1 MSHVI
6 NTLRPRHRIEE
17 IISLRF
23 DRLTPSHQLVLKLA
37 TVVAKDGASFTADLI
52 SHMMKE
58 LSNVS
63 SVDRNSANK
72 SSKHLQS
79 RPLRTESLAIV
90 NLNSINVEETLRTIL
105 NSNEF
110 IRLAERT
117 SHRLCS
123 PNSLPV
129 STVKYK
135 FKNILIKKSIYDLML
150 NHQKLWSHQKVAEYL
165 EAQALIRVAESRS
178 KPVDDSDDE
187 LEDVESVS
195 REEGEGSTRGDYS
208 DCGRSMRGKEFGA
221 IADWNALGVHW
232 RLSNNL
238 IKAMACFY
246 ESGHLVDS
254 QGDIE
259 TARLLWTEA
268 YEILCLMRKDS
279 KFSRDLTAAAPSE
292 KSLYESLSDDPDVP
306 SSDDSG
312 SVDNSD
318 NLISMTIKNPP
329 LGSFRTLEEKS
340 FGQERSQ
347 HASEC
352 IYHVFKGDSLALELA
367 ITLIVR
373 LSQNILMFQE
383 QPEDVVNL
391 NNEALELVSCTR
403 RTLLERDAVTFIH
416 VPRLSPSLFLKGSCL
431 LGPMVGGKERR
442 QSITLKDGKKLF
454 CLRDPSMIF
463 PVFSGLCMRYSG
475 DLLPDDNAHKNWSNI
490 VDVYLATA
498 RDSKIPV
505 HIIRSLSLKSLLCYC
520 CNDFAGAIEVV
531 YKMDKVYVYHNH
543 SEQLIHIYGAD
554 RALLQYTFG
563 AVSSIILGDFQQALH
578 LVNKAEE
585 FLGSLTHLQS
595 VLTTSML
602 QYIVYLLMQQYDTA
616 YSNFISLL
624 SFISFNGGQ
633 HNMFHLF
640 LPLYAE
646 LGKRLGYTD
655 SVQSSATS
663 PPTSSTRR
671 GSTTSLIGSVV
682 SDMDAMADLGTLGET
697 ELESLGYPTVFD
709 YKNLLIESRNLS
721 VAVVD
726 ARKNPVPVIL
736 ALRYGKGTELVSA
749 ELCLLEAKRMFLE
762 ECQPHHL
769 KRNSIT
775 TKEEES
781 GIFEILSKGG
791 SAVWRSVGASADSQD
806 ECDLFGEGAGT
817 ESYSDE
823 KGPRGSVVEGGSPSS
838 GSGARDYCEAGLRF
852 LDFSFES
859 YPLSDSTLNSLQ
871 CYIVKADT
879 LVTLHKIQEYERLN
893 GGLSTLPQMC
903 FSDLPTEARKCLC
916 AALDLGVTYDL
927 KLSTLLVGIAFIQLG
942 LDGEHGSKLLREFM
956 LFIMNLNRTSENVV
970 VDVDIALDQCGGEY
984 DWMHSFPILVLAKSL
999 MRGN

>member
-23 DRLTPSHQLVLKLA
+23 DRLTPSYQLVLKLA
-37 TVVAKDGASFTADLI
+37 TVVAKDGASFNADLI
-52 SHMMKE
+52 SHLMKE

-63 SVDRNSANK
+63 NVASK
-72 SSKHLQS
+72 SSKS
-79 RPLRTESLAIV
+79 KPLRTESLAIV
-90 NLNSINVEETLRTIL
+90 NLNSINVEETLRNIL

-117 SHRLCS
+117 SHRLCI
-123 PNSLPV
+123 PNIQPV
-129 STVKYK
+129 GAVKYK

-165 EAQALIRVAESRS
+165 EAQALVRVAELRSR
-178 KPVDDSDDE
+178 PVDDSDDE

-195 REEGEGSTRGDYS
+195 REENSREGESSSRWDYS
-208 DCGRSMRGKEFGA
+208 DCGRSVRGKEFGA
-221 IADWNALGVHW
+221 IANWNMLGVHW

-268 YEILCLMRKDS
+268 YDILCLMRKDS
-279 KFSRDLTAAAPSE
+279 KFPRDVAAPAPSE
-292 KSLYESLSDDPDVP
+292 KALYETANDEVTAPEDFVPMNYGNSFMSLSIKMP
-306 SSDDSG
+306 S
-312 SVDNSD
+312 
-318 NLISMTIKNPP
+318 
-329 LGSFRTLEEKS
+329 LGLFRKSEEKS
-340 FGQERSQ
+340 FRQERSQ

-352 IYHVFKGDSLALELA
+352 IYHVFKGDSLALEVA

-373 LSQNILMFQE
+373 LSQNVLMFEE

-431 LGPMVGGKERR
+431 LGPNVGGGKERR

-475 DLLPDDNAHKNWSNI
+475 DLLPDDTAHKNWSNI

-520 CNDFAGAIEVV
+520 TNDFLGTIETV
-531 YKMDKVYVYHNH
+531 YIMDKTYVYQNH

-563 AVSSIILGDFQQALH
+563 AISCVILGDFQQAVA
-578 LVNKAEE
+578 LVQRTEE
-585 FLGSLTHLQS
+585 YLGSLTHLQS

-602 QYIVYLLMQQYDTA
+602 QFVFYLLLQQYDTA
-616 YSNFISLL
+616 YNNFISLL
-624 SFISFNGGQ
+624 NFVSFNGGQ
-633 HNMFHLF
+633 RNMFHLY

-655 SVQSSATS
+655 FVQSSATS
-663 PPTSSTRR
+663 PHTGATRR
-671 GSTTSLIGSVV
+671 GSTSSLIGSVV
-682 SDMDAMADLGTLGET
+682 SDMDAMADLGTLGEA
-697 ELESLGYPTVFD
+697 ELESLGYPPLFD
-709 YKNLLIESRNLS
+709 YKSLLVGSKKLS
-721 VAVVD
+721 LDVID
-726 ARKNPVPVIL
+726 AKKCPIPVIL
-736 ALRYGKGTELVSA
+736 ALRYGKGIELVSA
-749 ELCLLEAKRMFLE
+749 ELCLLEAKRLFLDE
-762 ECQPHHL
+762 FQPHKL
-769 KRNSIT
+769 KRCSLSM
-775 TKEEES
+775 KEEQRN
-781 GIFEILSKGG
+781 FDLHHTGG
-791 SAVWRSVGASADSQD
+791 SAIWRSVGVSRDSKD
-806 ECDLFGEGAGT
+806 SKEECDPVGAAEGR
-817 ESYSDE
+817 YSE
-823 KGPRGSVVEGGSPSS
+823 GKGPRGPVLEVESPSC
-838 GSGARDYCEAGLRF
+838 GSAAQEYCEAGLRY
-852 LDFSFES
+852 LDFSFGY
-859 YPLSDSTLNSLQ
+859 YPLYDSTLNSLQ

-879 LVTLHKIQEYERLN
+879 LVTLQKIQDFKRSKGELPT
-893 GGLSTLPQMC
+893 LSHLRY
-903 FSDLPTEARKCLC
+903 SDLHMEARQCLC
-916 AALDLGVTYDL
+916 SALELGVTYDFKFSL
-927 KLSTLLVGIAFIQLG
+927 LLVGIAFVQLG
-942 LDGEHGSKLLREFM
+942 LNVENGKKLLREFM
-956 LFIMNLNRTSENVV
+956 LFLMNLNRSSENVV
-970 VDVDIALDQCGGEY
+970 IDVEVAIDSGEY

-999 MRGN
+999 LRGI